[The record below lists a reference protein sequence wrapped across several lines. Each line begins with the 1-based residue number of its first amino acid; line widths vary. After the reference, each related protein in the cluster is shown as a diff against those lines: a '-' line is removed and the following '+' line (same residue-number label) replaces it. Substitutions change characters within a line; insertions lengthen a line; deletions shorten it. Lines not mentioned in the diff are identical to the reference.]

1 MTMSTT
7 PYPAWIYR
15 QSAVVP
21 YRWKDGKLDVL
32 IISSSGGKRW
42 VVPKGIVEPGLSPAA
57 SAAAE
62 AAEEAGVEGDVG
74 VTPLGRYRYR
84 KWGGTCE
91 VEVYPMLV
99 HHELPEWPESSFRR
113 RRWLPVDEAA
123 NEAGHKELGQLIAGL
138 PQLVDPPPQR
148 VAHRQATMATEA
160 TEAPRLV
167 YLFRHAKSSWSDP
180 DLADFDRPLAPRGE
194 RACQTM
200 ARYFRRADIHPGL
213 VYCSP
218 ALRTRQT
225 LEGVRPG
232 LGEDLEVRYDHGLYH
247 AGPQTMLS
255 RLRRTPDDV
264 RKVMLIAHNPGLQ
277 ILAQHL
283 IGSGAEEDLHRLSDN
298 LPTGALAILVNQ
310 GHSWKDLA
318 EGSCELHS
326 LVGPR
331 DLDVDP

>member
-1 MTMSTT
+1 MTVPTT

-62 AAEEAGVEGDVG
+62 AAEEAGVEGAVG
-74 VTPLGRYRYR
+74 ITPLGRYRYQ

-99 HHELPEWPESSFRR
+99 HHELAEWPESSLRR

-123 NEAGHKELGQLIAGL
+123 KEVGRKELGELIAGL

-148 VAHRQATMATEA
+148 ASHRPATTAGDAGET
-160 TEAPRLV
+160 PRLV
-167 YLFRHAKSSWSDP
+167 YLLRHAKSSWSDP

-194 RACQTM
+194 RACEVM
-200 ARYFRRADIHPGL
+200 ANYFRRADIHPAL
-213 VYCSP
+213 VVCSA

-232 LGEDLEVRYDHGLYH
+232 LGESPEIRYDRDLYH
-247 AGPQTMLS
+247 AYPQTMLN
-255 RLRRTPDDV
+255 RLRRTHDDV
-264 RKVMLIAHNPGLQ
+264 RKVMLIAHNPGLHM
-277 ILAQHL
+277 LAHHL
-283 IGSGAEEDLHRLSDN
+283 VGTGAEEDLHRLSEN
-298 LPTGALAILVNQ
+298 LPTGALAILVYH
-310 GHSWKDLA
+310 GHSWKDLE

-326 LVGPR
+326 LVVPR
-331 DLDVDP
+331 DLDVDR